1 MKAFQVTG
9 DSKRIYFK
17 NYDRISVEQ
26 EFDNLVS
33 ELKEIG
39 CIVYDKIMGP
49 SEDLLHCN
57 SDLGGF
63 SILVPIDAGMDDDLF
78 IYSDDPEVI
87 DNLMEWFNRDNS

>member
-33 ELKEIG
+33 EFKEIG
-39 CIVYDKIMGP
+39 CIVFDKIMGP

-63 SILVPIDAGMDDDLF
+63 SILLPIDDDLF
-78 IYSDDPEVI
+78 IYSDDPKAI
-87 DNLMEWFNRDNS
+87 DKLMGWFNRDNS